1 MSFKKDV
8 VNLIKSY
15 GSTISIERENEEGIF
30 SRAFIQPLRYRSNVY
45 KDRAISIGGFT
56 DGRYYLYLGL
66 PENEF
71 SRNDNA
77 IISSNGKKYTV
88 HTSEK
93 FMLCDKVLY
102 VWAVLK
108 PYKEQRRDEYDTD

>member
-1 MSFKKDV
+1 MSFEKDV
-8 VNLIKSY
+8 VNLINSY
-15 GSTISIERENEEGIF
+15 GSTISIERENEEGIK

-45 KDRAISIGGFT
+45 KDRALTLGGFT

-71 SRNDNA
+71 RRSDDA
-77 IISSNGKKYTV
+77 IICSNGKKYTI
-88 HTSEK
+88 HTSET
-93 FMLCDKVLY
+93 FMLGDKVLY